1 MGFAERT
8 EKSLLNVFDKFA
20 EPVRINLTKTTTTGL
35 IGSGSVSET
44 VILKNNGDYIKAFFI
59 NPKTSTGIEAVAEY
73 DAELLVNDINFDILT
88 TSFSVGNFSTFLL
101 TDTLVINGNSLDLSS
116 VTTLDLLISKINEIT
131 NVNCLKLS
139 STEFV
144 IVSTVDDTENDLA
157 YKDWRILK
165 VEGTLDFSLI
175 GILAKISGILAKNSI
190 SIFVISTFNTDYI
203 LVKEEKVEKAILVL
217 SKEGYEI
224 SK

>member
-88 TSFSVGNFSTFLL
+88 TSFSVGVFSTFLL
-101 TDTLVINGNSLDLSS
+101 TDTLVINGNNLDLSS

-139 STEFV
+139 IDEFV
-144 IVSTVDDTENDLA
+144 IISTVDDTENDLA
-157 YKDWRILK
+157 YKDLTIT
-165 VEGTLDFSLI
+165 GTLQVQFGLETLSKKSALSVKMR
-175 GILAKISGILAKNSI
+175 GVTYSVTK
-190 SIFVISTFNTDYI
+190 TFNGTY
-203 LVKEEKVEKAILVL
+203 LKSLYLKR
-217 SKEGYEI
+217 G
-224 SK
+224 

>member
-44 VILKNNGDYIKAFFI
+44 VILKNDGDYIKAFFI

-73 DAELLVNDINFDILT
+73 DAELLINDINFDILT
-88 TSFSVGNFSTFLL
+88 TSFSVGVFSTFLL
-101 TDTLVINGNSLDLSS
+101 TDTLVINGNNLDLSS

-139 STEFV
+139 NTEFV
-144 IVSTVDDTENDLA
+144 IISTVDDTENDLA
-157 YKDWRILK
+157 YKDLAIT
-165 VEGTLDFSLI
+165 GTLQVQFGLETLSKKSALSVKMR
-175 GILAKISGILAKNSI
+175 GVTYSVTK
-190 SIFVISTFNTDYI
+190 TFNGTY
-203 LVKEEKVEKAILVL
+203 LKSLYLKR
-217 SKEGYEI
+217 G
-224 SK
+224 

>member
-88 TSFSVGNFSTFLL
+88 TSFSVGVFSTFLL
-101 TDTLVINGNSLDLSS
+101 TDTLVINGNNLDLSS

-139 STEFV
+139 NTEFV
-144 IVSTVDDTENDLA
+144 IISTVDDTENDLA
-157 YKDWRILK
+157 YKDLAIT
-165 VEGTLDFSLI
+165 GTLQVQFGLETLSKKSALSVKMR
-175 GILAKISGILAKNSI
+175 GVTYSVTK
-190 SIFVISTFNTDYI
+190 TFNGTY
-203 LVKEEKVEKAILVL
+203 LKSLYLKR
-217 SKEGYEI
+217 G
-224 SK
+224 

>member
-44 VILKNNGDYIKAFFI
+44 VTLKNNGDYIKAFFI
-59 NPKTSTGIEAVAEY
+59 NPKTSIGNEAVAEY

-88 TSFSVGNFSTFLL
+88 ASFSVGTFSTFLQ

-157 YKDWRILK
+157 YKDLTIT
-165 VEGTLDFSLI
+165 GTLQLQFGLETLSKKSALSVKMR
-175 GILAKISGILAKNSI
+175 GVTYSVTK
-190 SIFVISTFNTDYI
+190 TFNGTY
-203 LVKEEKVEKAILVL
+203 LKSLYLKR
-217 SKEGYEI
+217 G
-224 SK
+224 